1 MPELPVSADGIVAG
15 EDAAVAS
22 ENLER
27 NGLPCNL
34 GAACPHNSPVA
45 GHSDP
50 SGILPLDV
58 DGADVTSSS
67 DVVNED
73 HHEVWVTVQLEPH
86 SATLVATHLLVDNGD
101 NSSRLSGEAVESG
114 HGQVKVLPGRIAPPS
129 TGSRWAEV
137 RGRDND
143 RLGEGIAPAS
153 GICAGRVASKRIAS
167 STYCSSVPQGGAQ
180 GSCVHSV
187 AHGVGVSIP
196 TSSAHSAASI
206 RGTVIRD
213 VTSAICCRMGHL

>member
-86 SATLVATHLLVDNGD
+86 SATLVATHPAFHKHHITYPQFTSTAYYNTING
-101 NSSRLSGEAVESG
+101 E
-114 HGQVKVLPGRIAPPS
+114 KP
-129 TGSRWAEV
+129 
-137 RGRDND
+137 
-143 RLGEGIAPAS
+143 
-153 GICAGRVASKRIAS
+153 
-167 STYCSSVPQGGAQ
+167 
-180 GSCVHSV
+180 
-187 AHGVGVSIP
+187 
-196 TSSAHSAASI
+196 
-206 RGTVIRD
+206 
-213 VTSAICCRMGHL
+213 